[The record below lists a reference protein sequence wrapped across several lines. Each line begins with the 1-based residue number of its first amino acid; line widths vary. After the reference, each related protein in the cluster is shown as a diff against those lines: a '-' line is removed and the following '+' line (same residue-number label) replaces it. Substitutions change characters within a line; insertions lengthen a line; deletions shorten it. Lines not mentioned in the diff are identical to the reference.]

1 MRILRKLLLASAVG
15 LTGLALAP
23 TVGHA
28 DPHWRGGWHHRHHHH
43 HHHHWRPVPRAFY
56 VPPPVY
62 YAPRPYYYAPP
73 AYYVPPPRYYAPGVT
88 LGITIP

>member
-28 DPHWRGGWHHRHHHH
+28 DPHWRGGWHHRHHH